1 MSRITLF
8 GKAKIIDDEIVV
20 KEENDLST
28 IYKYLESR
36 GFYNFIKPI
45 NIEKNRTTYEYKQDI
60 PTTNEVRTNDIVEIV
75 STLHNKTSFNKSVDL
90 ETHKNILEKTKGY
103 TKYLR
108 KEYLN
113 KLIEL
118 EYITY
123 LKPSEQLFIN
133 NYSKIIS
140 SLDFIDKEIN
150 EWYKSVEKDTT
161 VRVSQIHGNLRLD
174 HLINS
179 DNLYLIS
186 WSKTLI
192 ESPIKDFLILYRN
205 EWYQCDFKEPLSIYL
220 SNANIT
226 ESEKKL
232 LFIYMSLPLDYKE
245 TEDELE
251 NTMNMTKVIEYLYK
265 TEELI
270 RPYYSIK

>member
-28 IYKYLESR
+28 LYKYLESR

-45 NIEKNRTTYEYKQDI
+45 NIENNRTTYEYKQDI
-60 PTTNEVRTNDIVEIV
+60 PTTNEVRANDIVEIV
-75 STLHNKTSFNKSVDL
+75 STLHNKTSFNKSVDS

-103 TKYLR
+103 TKYLK

-150 EWYKSVEKDTT
+150 EWYKLVEKDTT

-174 HLINS
+174 HL
-179 DNLYLIS
+179 
-186 WSKTLI
+186 KH
-192 ESPIKDFLILYRN
+192 
-205 EWYQCDFKEPLSIYL
+205 
-220 SNANIT
+220 
-226 ESEKKL
+226 
-232 LFIYMSLPLDYKE
+232 
-245 TEDELE
+245 
-251 NTMNMTKVIEYLYK
+251 
-265 TEELI
+265 
-270 RPYYSIK
+270 